1 MPQIYLQ
8 DITSKIP
15 LLSLIIVFFFIFSM
29 ENKTYWFLLLPL
41 GLCLIGIYF
50 TQQQLWMYQNLIINM
65 ILLLNVMILG
75 LSLFLDPDVET
86 TSQVVLRGISIFL
99 MSFVAVM
106 IVLSS
111 STKNI
116 YIEIFSILLIV
127 ISFICSFLWISI
139 NNQQLR
145 STFSLL
151 ITIIF
156 VFFILQYMKNISIQ
170 KKRNSKKQQQVF
182 SFGNM
187 QIKPL

>member
-156 VFFILQYMKNISIQ
+156 EFLFF
-170 KKRNSKKQQQVF
+170 
-182 SFGNM
+182 
-187 QIKPL
+187 